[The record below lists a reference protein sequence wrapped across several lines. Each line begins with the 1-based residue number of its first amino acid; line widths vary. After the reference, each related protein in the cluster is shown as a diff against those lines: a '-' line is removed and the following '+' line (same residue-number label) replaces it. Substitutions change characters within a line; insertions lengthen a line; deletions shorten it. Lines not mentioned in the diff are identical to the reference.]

1 MDQFQHTLL
10 IQCEDQAGLIYQVT
24 NVIFHQQLNIL
35 SNNEYVDQER
45 NRFFFRCVLSGKVD
59 AYLLTES
66 LKKVL
71 PKKAEV
77 RLVPKTKKRIVV
89 LVTKE
94 HHCLGDILIKNQFNE
109 LGAEVLAVISNH
121 ETLKP
126 LVSKFDLPYHF
137 VPTKGLSRQV
147 HEEKVKGIIDKYDPT
162 LLVLAKYMRI
172 LTPNFVEQ
180 YPNRIINIHHSFLPA
195 FIGANPYGQ
204 AHDRGVKI
212 IGATAH
218 YVNNELD
225 QGPIITQNVI
235 NVDHDHTPKS
245 LAAAGKEVE
254 KTVLNRALKLVF
266 EDRVLLNG
274 NKTVVF

>member
-1 MDQFQHTLL
+1 MDHTQHTIL
-10 IQCEDQAGLIYQVT
+10 IQCDDEAGLIYQIT

-35 SNNEYVDQER
+35 NNSEYVDEER
-45 NRFFFRCVLSGKVD
+45 NRFFFRCLLTGKVD
-59 AYLLTES
+59 PYLLTES
-66 LKKVL
+66 LRKVL
-71 PKKAEV
+71 PEGAE
-77 RLVPKTKKRIVV
+77 LQLLPNTKKRIVV
-89 LVTKE
+89 LATKE
-94 HHCLGDILIKNQFNE
+94 HHCLGDILIKNQFDE
-109 LGAEVLAVISNH
+109 LGAKVQAVISNH
-121 ETLKP
+121 KVLQS
-126 LVSKFDLPYHF
+126 LVEKFGVPF
-137 VPTKGLSRQV
+137 VHIPTKGLSREL
-147 HEEKVKGIIDKYDPT
+147 HEEKVIAAIDKYDPS

-172 LTPNFVEQ
+172 LTPNFVERF
-180 YPNRIINIHHSFLPA
+180 PNRIINIHHSFLPA

-235 NVDHDHTPKS
+235 NVDHNHTPKS
-245 LAAAGKEVE
+245 LSTAGKEVE

-266 EDRVLLNG
+266 EDRVLING

>member
-1 MDQFQHTLL
+1 MKHSRHTLL
-10 IQCEDQAGLIYQVT
+10 IQCADQAGLIYQVT
-24 NVIFHQQLNIL
+24 NVIFHQQLNIV
-35 SNNEYVDQER
+35 SSNEYVDLEQ
-45 NRFFFRCVLSGKVD
+45 NRFFLRCVLSGKID

-71 PKKAEV
+71 PQGAEIQ
-77 RLVPKTKKRIVV
+77 LVPKIKKRIVV
-89 LVTKE
+89 LATKE
-94 HHCLGDILIKNQFNE
+94 HHCLGDILIKNEFDE
-109 LGAEVLAVISNH
+109 LGAEVLGVISNH
-121 ETLKP
+121 EILKP
-126 LVSKFDLPYHF
+126 LVKKFNLPFSY
-137 VPTKGLSRQV
+137 VPTKGLSREE
-147 HEEKVKGIIDKYDPT
+147 HEAKVVDIIDGYEPT
-162 LLVLAKYMRI
+162 FLVLAKYMRI
-172 LTPNFVEQ
+172 LTPGFVER

-218 YVNNELD
+218 FVNNELD

>member
-1 MDQFQHTLL
+1 MDDCQHTLL
-10 IQCEDQAGLIYQVT
+10 IQCDDQPGLIYQIT
-24 NVIFHQQLNIL
+24 NIVFHQQFNIL
-35 SNNEYVDQER
+35 SSNEYVDVEK
-45 NRFFFRCVLSGKVD
+45 NRFFFRSVICGQVDTFVLS
-59 AYLLTES
+59 ES

-71 PKKAEV
+71 PKESEL
-77 RLVPKTKKRIVV
+77 RLVREEKKRIVV
-89 LVTKE
+89 LATKE
-94 HHCLGDILIKNQFNE
+94 HHCLGEILIKNQFDE
-109 LGAEVLAVISNH
+109 LGAEVLCVISNH
-121 ETLKP
+121 KILEP
-126 LVSKFDLPYHF
+126 LVKKFDLPFHH
-137 VPTKGLSRQV
+137 VPTKGLSREE
-147 HEEKVKGIIDKYDPT
+147 HEAKVVKVIDKYDPT
-162 LLVLAKYMRI
+162 FLVLAKYMRI
-172 LTPNFVEQ
+172 LTPSFVER

-218 YVNNELD
+218 FVNNELD

-235 NVDHDHTPKS
+235 NVNHDHTPKS

-266 EDRVLLNG
+266 EERVLLNG